1 MSSAGSVD
9 GRFSKGFRCLA
20 KTAFGFLNSAACAE
34 RRLLSWPRVLR
45 LRLMQVVMCHT
56 MGGGNRF
63 RNKGCRWGSALA
75 VFLAISI
82 AACAADFYMA
92 PTGSASGDGSIAR
105 PWDLLT
111 AFGQPASVHPGDT
124 IWARGGIYIPANPS
138 WPSLECYLRGSSN
151 APIIVRAYPG
161 ERPIFQEHPQYNNT
175 YDQTI
180 LFQQSGG
187 YVWFW
192 GIEIRSTNT
201 ARYTSTS
208 GSDPTP
214 TQLPLPNS
222 VQIGAPGVR
231 LINMIIH
238 DTRGGVG
245 LFAAAVNAEAY
256 GCLIYNNGWNAP
268 DRGHG
273 HGLYVQNLDGVMHL
287 SDNIIFNQFGVGIHG
302 YSQGSSL
309 KHFLVE
315 RNVVFDNGRIATYPD
330 PNIKEQILFGG
341 GPPVQD
347 LRILN
352 NYVYVP
358 LDQNS
363 TLLRLDYAANSN
375 DDVVVANNYLAGGT
389 GGGNYA
395 VSALDYQS
403 VAFTNNTVYSSNGY
417 LLRLQP
423 HAGYAVDRNAYYGNA
438 NANFNNGS
446 SQYNFAG
453 WQSATGFDSH
463 SGYLTSTAPANKVVV
478 NPNAYEAKR
487 ANIIVYN
494 WSNADT
500 VNVDVSSVLNVGDP
514 YEVRNAQDYFA
525 PPVLAGTYTGGPLVL
540 PMTDLTV
547 AVPTGWSSSATP
559 TTGRQFN
566 VFVLIGSTTSAAP
579 PQITQ
584 QPANQAVLAG
594 QPATFAVSAT
604 GAPSLSYQW
613 QRNNSPINSAT
624 STSYILSS
632 PTAADNGSTFRC
644 VVSNSYGTATSSTAT
659 LTVMTA
665 TDAPVITA
673 GPTVTNAL
681 LQVGNIAVVDSSMP
695 VWLRVDAASGGV
707 DLSYQWTFGD
717 GTGSSVLSTNIT
729 SHNYSPAGCG
739 SYATS
744 VTVSDGTDWTSSN
757 LTVAVAYE
765 LNVTKLQATLG
776 FARARSDS
784 CRLTAT
790 FVPCPGFDPAN
801 KMVVVDI
808 GGAEVGLV
816 LNANGRGRAGSRNC
830 RVRYDRSAGVWRF
843 AAKLKNGAWHTLWDS
858 YGLHNVTVP
867 KPGVEV
873 SMPVVLLV
881 GDEGFAADLQLI
893 YKAKAGK
900 SGSAR
905 LLPSR

>member
-1 MSSAGSVD
+1 MS
-9 GRFSKGFRCLA
+9 
-20 KTAFGFLNSAACAE
+20 
-34 RRLLSWPRVLR
+34 
-45 LRLMQVVMCHT
+45 
-56 MGGGNRF
+56 
-63 RNKGCRWGSALA
+63 
-75 VFLAISI
+75 
-82 AACAADFYMA
+82 
-92 PTGSASGDGSIAR
+92 PTGSASGDGSVAK

-111 AFGQPASVHPGDT
+111 AFGQPATVHPGDT

-138 WPSLECYLRGSSN
+138 WPSLECYLQGGSN

-201 ARYTSTS
+201 TRYTSTT

-222 VQIGAPGVR
+222 VQIGAPGVK
-231 LINMIIH
+231 LINMIVH
-238 DTRGGVG
+238 DTRGGMG

-256 GCLIYNNGWNAP
+256 GCIIYNNGWNAP

-273 HGLYVQNLDGVMHL
+273 HGLYVQNLDGLMHL

-302 YSQGSSL
+302 YSESSSL

-315 RNVVFDNGRIATYPD
+315 RNIVFNNGRIATYPD

-347 LRILN
+347 LSLLDN
-352 NYVYVP
+352 CVYVP

-363 TLLRLDYAANSN
+363 TLLRLDYAADSN
-375 DDVVVANNYLAGGT
+375 DDVVVANNYVAGGT
-389 GGGNYA
+389 GGGNYS

-403 VAFTNNTVYSSNGY
+403 VTFTNNIVYSNNGY

-423 HAGYAVDRNAYYGNA
+423 HTGCVVDRNTYYGNA
-438 NANFNNGS
+438 NANFNNAS
-446 SQYNFAG
+446 SQYSFAG
-453 WQSATGFDSH
+453 WQAATALDSH
-463 SGYLTSTAPANKVVV
+463 SSDLVSTTPANKVIV
-478 NPNAYEAKR
+478 NPNAYEPKR

-500 VNVDVSSVLNVGDP
+500 VSADVSGVLSVGDP

-525 PPVLAGTYTGGPLVL
+525 PPVLTGTYAGTPLVL
-540 PMTDLTV
+540 PMTNLTV

-566 VFVLIGSTTSAAP
+566 VFVLIGSATNATP

-594 QPATFAVSAT
+594 QPATFTVGAT
-604 GAPSLSYQW
+604 GTPSLSYQW
-613 QRNNSPINSAT
+613 QRNGSNVSGAN
-624 STSYILSS
+624 STSYSVS
-632 PTAADNGSTFRC
+632 DPTAGDNGAAFRC
-644 VVSNSYGTATSSTAT
+644 VVSNAYGTVTSSGAT
-659 LTVMTA
+659 LTVMDA

-673 GPTVTNAL
+673 GPIVTNAL
-681 LQVGNIAVVDSSMP
+681 LQAGNLAVVDSS
-695 VWLRVDAASGGV
+695 VTAWLRVDAASGRAGA
-707 DLSYQWTFGD
+707 LSYQWTFGD
-717 GTGSSVLSTNIT
+717 GTGSAALPTNVT
-729 SHNYSPAGCG
+729 SHIYSVPTDCG
-739 SYATS
+739 PYAAS
-744 VTVSDGTDWTSSN
+744 VTVSDGTESTTSN
-757 LTVAVAYE
+757 FVVAIAYE
-765 LNVTKLQATLG
+765 LTVTKFQTKLN
-776 FARARSDS
+776 FAKAGSDNCS
-784 CRLTAT
+784 LTGT
-790 FVPCPGFDPAN
+790 FVPCPGFDPAD
-801 KMVVVDI
+801 KTLVVDI
-808 GGAEVGLV
+808 GGAQIGFALD
-816 LNANGRGRAGSRNC
+816 AKGRGRYGSCTC
-830 RVRYDRSAGVWRF
+830 RMRYDKSAGAWRF
-843 AAKLKNGAWHTLWDS
+843 TAKLKNGTWQALWDVH
-858 YGLHNVTVP
+858 GLHNTTVP
-867 KPGVEV
+867 KPGVGA

-881 GDEGFAADLQLI
+881 GDEGFAADLPLI
-893 YKAKAGK
+893 YKARAGK